1 MKTLINSFA
10 TALLISA
17 FLFSANTVTAQSTKK
32 LIKSVKKILND
43 ELADIYG
50 NSDVLTTKKDIVSS
64 IAIADYAQVKQQYF
78 EFVGLD
84 QIDFYIT
91 VTYDQVTND
100 TEIWTIQETMK
111 CTLGKHRSLK
121 YNHLTVERN
130 IHDSVSR
137 SMVARRPLGDVTG
150 DIAYVALK

>member
-91 VTYDQVTND
+91 VT
-100 TEIWTIQETMK
+100 
-111 CTLGKHRSLK
+111 
-121 YNHLTVERN
+121 
-130 IHDSVSR
+130 
-137 SMVARRPLGDVTG
+137 
-150 DIAYVALK
+150 